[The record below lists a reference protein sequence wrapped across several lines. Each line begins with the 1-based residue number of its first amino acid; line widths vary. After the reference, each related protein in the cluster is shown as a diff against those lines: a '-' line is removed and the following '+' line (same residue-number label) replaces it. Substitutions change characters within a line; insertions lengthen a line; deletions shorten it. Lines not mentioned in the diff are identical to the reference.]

1 MPSPVT
7 PSLHHSSPA
16 VFHRLHPDGTST
28 PAPLHNAFAGP
39 TPTACWLIGGGPS
52 LASLPTDAIA
62 RSPLPKM
69 SINLAGTRLLRP
81 TFWTSYDPSARF
93 HRSVYLD
100 PSILKFV
107 HRRRSMDLIPET
119 TFKVCEAPA
128 TFFFDRDP
136 QRGFADFLSS
146 SHTTIVDWADSFVQ
160 AIDLLYHLGFRTLYL
175 AGCELRIHP
184 SPAQLASARLKGV
197 EHNPHGR
204 LDEWLNACRKA
215 GLTDSDLDLLDPA
228 PQYHFDESKPIA
240 AAASTDLH
248 YFRIAQYLRLS
259 RRALTLAG
267 LQLISVTPDSR
278 LNDYFPFAPVE
289 SVLAQITETIGN
301 PATEPTRGLYR
312 QTTPRPAPH
321 LGPMRDYRPH
331 NWPPRK
337 PIPTAAQAASTAP
350 HPVPNGNLVPLANA
364 NPRPTAPVEPDL
376 LIECEGPQ
384 LITAHD
390 PIEHLRNVLD
400 SLPADL
406 RIPDEQPQ

>member
-1 MPSPVT
+1 M
-7 PSLHHSSPA
+7 
-16 VFHRLHPDGTST
+16 FHRLHTDGAST
-28 PAPLHNAFAGP
+28 PAPLDNAFAGP

-52 LASLPTDAIA
+52 LATLPTDAIA

-69 SINLAGTRLLRP
+69 AVNLAGTRLLRP
-81 TFWTSYDPSARF
+81 TFWTSYDPSSRF

-107 HRRRSMDLIPET
+107 HRRRAMDLIPET
-119 TFKVCEAPA
+119 AFKVCEAPS

-136 QRGFADFLSS
+136 QRGFTDFLSP

-160 AIDLLYHLGFRTLYL
+160 AIDLLYHLGFRILYL
-175 AGCELRIHP
+175 AGCELRVHP
-184 SPAQLASARLKGV
+184 SASQLARARAAGV
-197 EHNPHGR
+197 DHNPHGR

-215 GLTDSDLDLLDPA
+215 GLTDADLDRLDPA

-240 AAASTDLH
+240 AAVNTDLH

-259 RRALTLAG
+259 RRAISLAG

-278 LNDYFPFAPVE
+278 LNDYFPFLPIE
-289 SVLAQITETIGN
+289 TPLARINETIGD

-312 QTTPRPAPH
+312 QSAPRTAPH

-331 NWPPRK
+331 NWTHRK
-337 PIPTAAQAASTAP
+337 PLPPAAQPPSKSIRD
-350 HPVPNGNLVPLANA
+350 NPLANPHSSSIPTP
-364 NPRPTAPVEPDL
+364 PRPAPTNPDL
-376 LIECEGPQ
+376 LIEHEGPQ
-384 LITAHD
+384 LVATTSPD
-390 PIEHLRNVLD
+390 PLDHLRNVLD

-406 RIPDEQPQ
+406 AVPDEQPQ